1 MYKSPPVPP
10 VNRTFVLSSVSSSN
24 TAGIALRICKALL
37 GAFVPTPTL
46 LLVESTWNVVEST
59 VTSPL
64 KVAAPNVV
72 GTIASLPSKE
82 TPPIVRAVVS
92 VPAVVAVAE
101 FPLHAPAVVAVAEF
115 PLHASAVVAVAEFPL
130 HASAVVAVAEFPLHA
145 PAVVAVAEFPL
156 HAPAV
161 VAEPAEPV
169 VFWSRV
175 GILAASSVPD
185 VILVA
190 FSAVSPEPL
199 PANVVA
205 VTVPTTSRAV
215 VGAVVL
221 PMEILCAE

>member
-1 MYKSPPVPP
+1 VI
-10 VNRTFVLSSVSSSN
+10 NEFVLSMS
-24 TAGIALRICKALL
+24 
-37 GAFVPTPTL
+37 FD
-46 LLVESTWNVVEST
+46 T

-72 GTIASLPSKE
+72 GTIASDPSKE
-82 TPPIVRAVVS
+82 TPPIDRAVVS

-115 PLHASAVVAVAEFPL
+115 PLHAS
-130 HASAVVAVAEFPLHA
+130 
-145 PAVVAVAEFPL
+145 AVVAVAEFPL